1 MTEPTKLTG
10 DMFTK
15 KPLKGQHALV
25 TGGSRGIGA
34 AVSNY
39 LARLGANISLT
50 GRTKKTLTAQAEHL
64 ISEFEVQVFTAIGD
78 MSQEQDVK
86 RCFSEAVETLS
97 SVNILINNAG
107 VGKSA
112 PFHRMDTDFW
122 NTIIGLNLTGTFLC
136 TKQVIGAMRDAGY
149 GRIVNISSTVG
160 LRGYPYIAAYCA
172 SKHGVIGLTRTLA
185 LECVKKGI
193 TVNAICPG
201 FIATPLAA
209 VGRDRVAETQ
219 VNFAKSQPW
228 PEFGDGV
235 HIAGAALFLASED
248 ARFVTGEHIVVDGGL
263 TAAGPELSR
272 RFPRGSARD
281 SRVVGVT
288 KGSTG
293 EAADITRLD
302 A

>member
-50 GRTKKTLTAQAEHL
+50 GRTDKTLTAQAEHL

-136 TKQVIGAMRDAGY
+136 TKQVIGAMRDDGY

-201 FIATPLAA
+201 YTDTDLVSEA
-209 VGRDRVAETQ
+209 VDAIMNMTGRDRDDIQSEIDNMSPMGRMVSPDEVAET
-219 VNFAKSQPW
+219 VAWICLPSSMS
-228 PEFGDGV
+228 
-235 HIAGAALFLASED
+235 I
-248 ARFVTGEHIVVDGGL
+248 TGQAIVVAGG
-263 TAAGPELSR
+263 A
-272 RFPRGSARD
+272 
-281 SRVVGVT
+281 VMH
-288 KGSTG
+288 
-293 EAADITRLD
+293 
-302 A
+302 